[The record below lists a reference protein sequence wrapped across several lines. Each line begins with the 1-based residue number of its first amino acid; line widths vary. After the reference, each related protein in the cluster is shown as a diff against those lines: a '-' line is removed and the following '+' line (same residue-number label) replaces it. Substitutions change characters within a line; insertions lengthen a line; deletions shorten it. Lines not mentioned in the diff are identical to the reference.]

1 MSDTFRFNA
10 MHFMPYAHL
19 PENHKDFASTWVSFP
34 NKYYDPQKGFELYQ
48 EYTEQMVL
56 ADRLGFD
63 AIVLNEHHNT
73 VYSMMATPNIVA
85 ASLVPRIERARI
97 CVWGYPRTSCF
108 PIGSRRN
115 TRFWTCCRKAG
126 SRSRSRSERVWS
138 TGPTR

>member
-56 ADRLGFD
+56 ADRLGLRRHRPERTPQYRLQHDGD
-63 AIVLNEHHNT
+63 AEHRGRLAGAADRT
-73 VYSMMATPNIVA
+73 GADLRVGGTPELH
-85 ASLVPRIERARI
+85 ASQSARGGIRHTGRVVERPARDR
-97 CVWGYPRTSCF
+97 VSA
-108 PIGSRRN
+108 RN
-115 TRFWTCCRKAG
+115 G
-126 SRSRSRSERVWS
+126 
-138 TGPTR
+138 